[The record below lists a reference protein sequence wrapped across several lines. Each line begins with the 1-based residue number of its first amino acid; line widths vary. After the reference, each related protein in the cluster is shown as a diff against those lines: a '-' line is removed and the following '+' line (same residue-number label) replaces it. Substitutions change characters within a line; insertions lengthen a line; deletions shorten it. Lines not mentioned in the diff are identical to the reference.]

1 MAERKLYLGRQVRR
15 LRRELG
21 LNQSAMAAEIGVSP
35 SYLNHL
41 ERNQRPVTAA
51 VLLRLAEAYDVDL
64 RSFAAE
70 GGEGTGVDEL
80 AEIFADPLFGGFAV
94 PRYELVEMA
103 DNAPAAADAV
113 SRLYA
118 ALVELRRRPADTDE
132 PAALSPQSWVRDHIQ
147 AQRNHFPAL
156 EEAAETLAGA
166 LGDPLTIAE
175 PLRRRLKEAFGVEA
189 RLVPPEVLDN
199 ASQHYDLHRKRLL
212 LSALLHSESR
222 TFALAYQLALMEF
235 RPLLAQMLE
244 AAAPPDEP
252 TRRLLQM
259 SLANYAAGAI
269 MMPYQPFLAA
279 AETHRY
285 QLDRLCA
292 AVRGQRRAG
301 GAPADHAQSRQWA
314 RHPFFM
320 LRVDA
325 AGNIS
330 KRFAGESFPFS
341 RFGGTCP
348 RWNLHSAF
356 QTPGRVL
363 TQIVET
369 PDGQR
374 FFTIARTVQ
383 RAVRLDPRED
393 SPLAIGLGCDLRHAP
408 RIAYADGLDAHRP
421 LCDADRP
428 RLRALPARP
437 LPPARR
443 RAGRADAE
451 PRREQEDDL
460 ALSIH
465 GRVKRSVGDLAPAR
479 DWGPIRFLIRRPAA
493 RPALRSRSRARR
505 GPSRRDSRRLRRW
518 IGGRRAKRHRGRR
531 RREPPRNRG

>member
-1 MAERKLYLGRQVRR
+1 MAERKLYLGRQMRR

-41 ERNQRPVTAA
+41 ERNQRPVTAG

-70 GGEGTGVDEL
+70 GGEGTGVDQL
-80 AEIFADPLFGGFAV
+80 AEIFADPMLGGYAV

-118 ALVELRRRPADTDE
+118 ALVEMRRRPADADADAEST
-132 PAALSPQSWVRDHIQ
+132 AALSPQSWVRDHIQ

-166 LGDPLTIAE
+166 LGDPLTVAE
-175 PLRRRLKEAFGVEA
+175 PIRRRLKEAYGVEA
-189 RLVPPEVLDN
+189 RVVPPELLEA
-199 ASQHYDLHRKRLL
+199 ASQHYDLHRKRLM
-212 LSALLHSESR
+212 LSALLRPESR

-235 RPLLAQMLE
+235 RALLGQMVE
-244 AAAPPDEP
+244 AAAPRDEP
-252 TRRLLQM
+252 TRRLLHM
-259 SLANYAAGAI
+259 SLANYGAAAI
-269 MMPYQPFLAA
+269 MMPYAAFLAA
-279 AETHRY
+279 AEAHRY
-285 QLDRLCA
+285 DIDRLCA
-292 AVRGQRRAG
+292 EFGVSGEQAAHRLTTLGRANARGI
-301 GAPADHAQSRQWA
+301 
-314 RHPFFM
+314 PFFM

-330 KRFAGESFPFS
+330 KRFAGEAFPFS

-356 QTPGRVL
+356 QTPGRVV

-374 FFTIARTVQ
+374 FFTIARTVE
-383 RAVRLDPRED
+383 RAVRLDPKED
-393 SPLAIGLGCDLRHAP
+393 GQLAIGLGCDVKHAP
-408 RIAYADGLDAHRP
+408 RIAYADGLDLADPRVTP
-421 LCDADRP
+421 IGPACTLCP
-428 RLRALPARP
+428 RIRCPQRAAAP
-437 LPPARR
+437 
-443 RAGRADAE
+443 AGRT
-451 PRREQEDDL
+451 
-460 ALSIH
+460 LSVVETRKTI
-465 GRVKRSVGDLAPAR
+465 SPF
-479 DWGPIRFLIRRPAA
+479 PFL
-493 RPALRSRSRARR
+493 
-505 GPSRRDSRRLRRW
+505 
-518 IGGRRAKRHRGRR
+518 GG
-531 RREPPRNRG
+531 

>member
-1 MAERKLYLGRQVRR
+1 MAERKLYLGRQMRR

-41 ERNQRPVTAA
+41 ERNQRPVTAG

-70 GGEGTGVDEL
+70 GGEGTGVDQL
-80 AEIFADPLFGGFAV
+80 AEIFADPMLGGFAV

-118 ALVELRRRPADTDE
+118 ALIEMRRRPAADDDGE
-132 PAALSPQSWVRDHIQ
+132 SGAQAALLPQNWVRDHIQ

-175 PLRRRLKEAFGVEA
+175 PLRRRLHQAYGVEA
-189 RLVPPEVLDN
+189 RVMPPETLEA
-199 ASQHYDLHRKRLL
+199 ASQHYDLHRKRLM
-212 LSALLHSESR
+212 LSALLRPESR

-235 RPLLAQMLE
+235 RPLLLHMVE

-252 TRRLLQM
+252 TRRLLHM
-259 SLANYAAGAI
+259 SLANYAAGAV
-269 MMPYQPFLAA
+269 MMPYAAFLAA
-279 AETHRY
+279 AEAQRY
-285 QLDRLCA
+285 DIDRLCA
-292 AVRGQRRAG
+292 AFGASVEQVAHRLTTLGRNNARGI
-301 GAPADHAQSRQWA
+301 
-314 RHPFFM
+314 PFFM

-330 KRFAGESFPFS
+330 KRFAGEAFPFS

-348 RWNLHSAF
+348 RWNLHGAF
-356 QTPGRVL
+356 QTPGRVV

-374 FFTIARTVQ
+374 FFTIARTVE
-383 RAVRLDPRED
+383 RAIRLDPRED
-393 SPLAIGLGCDLRHAP
+393 SQLAIGLGCDVKHAP
-408 RIAYADGLDAHRP
+408 RIAYADGLDLADP
-421 LCDADRP
+421 YVTPIGPACTLCP
-428 RLRALPARP
+428 RIRCPQRAAAP
-437 LPPARR
+437 
-443 RAGRADAE
+443 AGRT
-451 PRREQEDDL
+451 
-460 ALSIH
+460 LSVHETRKTI
-465 GRVKRSVGDLAPAR
+465 SPF
-479 DWGPIRFLIRRPAA
+479 PFL
-493 RPALRSRSRARR
+493 
-505 GPSRRDSRRLRRW
+505 
-518 IGGRRAKRHRGRR
+518 GG
-531 RREPPRNRG
+531 

>member
-1 MAERKLYLGRQVRR
+1 MAERKLYLGRQLKR

-41 ERNQRPVTAA
+41 ERNQRPVTAG

-64 RSFAAE
+64 KSFAAE
-70 GGEGTGVDEL
+70 GGEGTGVDQL
-80 AEIFADPLFGGFAV
+80 AEIFADPLLGGFAV

-118 ALVELRRRPADTDE
+118 ALVELRRQPMAEEERG
-132 PAALSPQSWVRDHIQ
+132 AAISPQSWVRDHIQ

-166 LGDPLTIAE
+166 LGDPMTLVE
-175 PLRRRLKEAFGVEA
+175 PLRRRLKQGYGIEA
-189 RLVPPEVLDN
+189 RVVPPELIDG
-199 ASQHYDLHRKRLL
+199 ASQHYDLHRKRLM
-212 LSALLHSESR
+212 LSALLRPESR

-235 RPLLAQMLE
+235 RPLLAQMAE
-244 AAAPPDEP
+244 AAAAPDEP
-252 TRRLLQM
+252 SRRLLHM
-259 SLANYAAGAI
+259 SLANYAAAAI
-269 MMPYQPFLAA
+269 MMPYAPFLAA
-279 AETHRY
+279 AEAERY
-285 QLDRLCA
+285 AIDALCA
-292 AVRGQRRAG
+292 AFGASVEQVAHRLTTLGRKDARGI
-301 GAPADHAQSRQWA
+301 
-314 RHPFFM
+314 PFFM

-325 AGNIS
+325 AGNVS

-383 RAVRLDPRED
+383 RSVRLDPRED
-393 SPLAIGLGCDLRHAP
+393 SQLAIGLGCDAAHAP
-408 RIAYADGLDAHRP
+408 RIAYADGLDLALP
-421 LCDADRP
+421 YVTPIGPACTLCP
-428 RLRALPARP
+428 RLRCPQRAAAP
-437 LPPARR
+437 
-443 RAGRADAE
+443 AGRT
-451 PRREQEDDL
+451 PRVNETRKTISPFPFVE
-460 ALSIH
+460 H
-465 GRVKRSVGDLAPAR
+465 
-479 DWGPIRFLIRRPAA
+479 
-493 RPALRSRSRARR
+493 
-505 GPSRRDSRRLRRW
+505 
-518 IGGRRAKRHRGRR
+518 
-531 RREPPRNRG
+531 